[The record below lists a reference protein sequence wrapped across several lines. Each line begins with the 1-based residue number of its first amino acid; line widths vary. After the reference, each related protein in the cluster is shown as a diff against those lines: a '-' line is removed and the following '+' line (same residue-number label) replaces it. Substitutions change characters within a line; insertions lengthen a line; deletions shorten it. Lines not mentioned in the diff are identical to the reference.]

1 MSEHKTPEELA
12 AAYALG
18 ALSAEEHAEYEAWL
32 LETPD
37 ATADAFAYAD
47 VASTLALAAEPVE
60 PSADLRASILAQV
73 AMTPQLP
80 AAPAASASPVASESP
95 EPAESSD
102 PVAAVPTGAEQR
114 AASRWSRGA
123 VFLVAAA
130 AAVLLFVGG
139 GVVGSLIAQ
148 GQRNDFAIEQAT
160 ALAELQAAADAQQAV
175 TEMEGGGQVTLIWSA
190 EQARS
195 AIMVDEMPPAP
206 EGKTYQLWYIREG
219 DPIPDATFEAAD
231 EGKTWRVLDGAM
243 TGGDAVGVTLEPE
256 GGSQEP
262 SSDPLVVIGGA

>member
-1 MSEHKTPEELA
+1 MSERKTPEELA

-18 ALSAEEHAEYEAWL
+18 ALSAEERAEYEAWL

-37 ATADAFAYAD
+37 ATAEASAYAD
-47 VASTLALAAEPVE
+47 VASSLALAAEPVE

-80 AAPAASASPVASESP
+80 AAPVSSASP
-95 EPAESSD
+95 EPIESSD
-102 PVAAVPTGAEQR
+102 PVAAAPTRAEQR

-130 AAVLLFVGG
+130 ASVLLFVGG

-195 AIMVDEMPPAP
+195 AIMVDAMPPAP
-206 EGKTYQLWYIREG
+206 EGKTYQLWYIRAG

-262 SSDPLVVIGGA
+262 SSAPLVVVGGA

>member
-18 ALSAEEHAEYEAWL
+18 ALTAEEAAEYEAWL
-32 LETPD
+32 LEAPD
-37 ATADAFAYAD
+37 ATGEASAYAD

-80 AAPAASASPVASESP
+80 AAPAASVSPVAP
-95 EPAESSD
+95 EPIASSD
-102 PVAAVPTGAEQR
+102 PVTAAPTRAEQR

-130 AAVLLFVGG
+130 ASVLLFVGG

-175 TEMEGGGQVTLIWSA
+175 TEMEGGGQVTLIWSG
-190 EQARS
+190 ELARS

-206 EGKTYQLWYIREG
+206 EGKTYQLWYIRAG

-243 TGGDAVGVTLEPE
+243 AGGDAVGVTLEPE

-262 SSDPLVVIGGA
+262 SSDPLVVVGGA